1 MTFLVITEA
10 QKLIREVGG
19 EFRAGDKLK
28 NYWYAVCENLSMYAD
43 VWVQPRTIENL
54 WRTGAAGQE
63 LINALRVAAE
73 GINYK
78 KTKGLSDHDAR
89 FILQLKASYEALK
102 QDKFFP
108 RAEAAVL
115 GGVIRLLEEI
125 AKQRFEIQERFAAE
139 DRALDIIKNCC
150 QVSRAIIA
158 EAEAEAAE

>member
-19 EFRAGDKLK
+19 EFKAGDKLK
-28 NYWYAVCENLSMYAD
+28 NYWYAVCENLSIYAD
-43 VWVQPRTIENL
+43 VGVQPRTIENL
-54 WRTGAAGQE
+54 WRTGSAGQE
-63 LINALRVAAE
+63 LIDALKKTAE

-78 KTKGLSDHDAR
+78 KQKGLNDYDAR
-89 FILQLKASYEALK
+89 FILQLKASHEALK
-102 QDKFFP
+102 QDKLFP

-125 AKQRFEIQERFAAE
+125 AKQRFAIQERFSAE
-139 DRALDIIKNCC
+139 DRALDIIRNCC

-158 EAEAEAAE
+158 EAESEAAE